1 MKANTNKESLDR
13 LKDLQEKFSLLK
25 SAEQECYVAGMFKD
39 LSSFGRPEI
48 EVGNTIDGSVIGGYY
63 DKFEKI
69 RIVNIHLKPSGII
82 KKYKQVFFDIVY
94 VPFKKDGTEYKN
106 FLNGIICLRELD
118 LEGIE

>member
-1 MKANTNKESLDR
+1 MSNEALNSL
-13 LKDLQEKFSLLK
+13 KNVQEKFMEVR
-25 SAEQECYVAGMFKD
+25 SAELDLYGAGMFKD

-48 EVGNTIDGSVIGGYY
+48 KVGSTIDGSVIGGYY